1 VDLELIKQ
9 APVKLIADPMH
20 GSGGRW
26 LEHLLG
32 GGRCQVT
39 TIRAER
45 DVYFGGVNP
54 EPLAHCLAPLA
65 TAIREHQALLG
76 LATDGDADRVGA
88 MDEHGQFINSHQI
101 VAIILQHLAAQRGLR
116 GGVVRTFSQ
125 SVLIRR
131 IAEHY
136 QLPLYETPIGFKYI
150 TELMLSEDILI
161 GGEESGGI
169 GIKGHIPERDGILNS
184 LLLAEAVIASGKT
197 PSQLLQAIW
206 QQFGRFYY
214 DRRDL
219 AVPIAVAQAFVAQ
232 TQAQPPPTI
241 AGEKVTALAT
251 LDGTKL
257 IFADES
263 WLLLRSSGTEPV
275 LRLYAEATSAQQ
287 VLALLADAET
297 RAREF
302 LTTFKSSD

>member
-1 VDLELIKQ
+1 
-9 APVKLIADPMH
+9 MH